1 MWAPSAV
8 DQEDGA
14 AGVFW
19 KAARR
24 AWSRSPAVD
33 SMGMSSSSRA
43 KSVLGKQ
50 LTRRECVAGGGVWG
64 ETGSLFLQGA

>member
-14 AGVFW
+14 AGVLW

-43 KSVLGKQ
+43 KSRGSVLGKQ
-50 LTRRECVAGGGVWG
+50 LTRREVKKQRQREVKLFG
-64 ETGSLFLQGA
+64 E